1 MISDEE
7 LAQFNQLNVGIIAH
21 GDADGI
27 CSAAIVKSLYPGSD
41 VIFTR
46 ANQLHKA
53 IKDLEDRVI
62 TLDILFILDL
72 AINPKKKEYVLQ
84 RLENASKRYK
94 IYYFDNHTLPKGMDE
109 SEISKFF
116 VKFITKRNWSTSA
129 VTFRT
134 LFGDKPENLKNNR
147 YQALLGA
154 YGAISDYAK
163 ECPLLHS
170 ILDLYDE
177 SNTYYQAFLL
187 KQASRV
193 IDKDNIKRVIVD
205 KLSVGILPSEI
216 FEVVEAAREASREVD
231 IAVEYI
237 HKHAKKIDL
246 LGVIF
251 ECPVASMGHNA
262 YIASTITQTSLGV
275 AIRRTKGKAHFT
287 LRRRQFCRV
296 HLGEL
301 ATNVANDLDCEG
313 GGEEAT
319 AGISAPDTMIS
330 QVLERIN
337 HYATICMNET

>member
-27 CSAAIVKSLYPGSD
+27 CSAAIVKSLYPGAD

-53 IKDLEDRVI
+53 IKDLEIRII
-62 TLDILFILDL
+62 TLDILFILDM

-84 RLENASKRYK
+84 RLEKASKKYK
-94 IYYFDNHTLPKGMDE
+94 IYYFDNHTLPKGME
-109 SEISKFF
+109 REEISKFM
-116 VKFITKRNWSTSA
+116 VKFISKRTWSSSA
-129 VTFRT
+129 VTFTT
-134 LFGDKPENLKNNR
+134 LFGDKPENLKNSR

-163 ECPLLHS
+163 ECPLLLS
-170 ILDLYDE
+170 ILELYDE

-193 IDKDNIKRVIVD
+193 IDKDNVKRVIVD

-231 IAVEYI
+231 IAVGYI
-237 HKHAKKIDL
+237 HDHAKKVDQI
-246 LGVIF
+246 GVIF

-262 YIASTITQTSLGV
+262 YIASTITQSSVGV
-275 AIRRTKGKAHFT
+275 AIRRSQGNAYFV
-287 LRRRQFCRV
+287 LRRRHHCKV

-301 ATNVANDLDCEG
+301 ANSVADDLDCDG

-319 AGISAPDTMIS
+319 AGITAPDSSIS
-330 QVLERIN
+330 KVLERIN
-337 HYATICMNET
+337 YYTSICNNI

>member
-1 MISDEE
+1 MITDEE
-7 LAQFNQLNVGIIAH
+7 LVQFNQLNVGIIAH

-27 CSAAIVKSLYPGSD
+27 CSAAIVKSIYPGSD

-53 IKDLEDRVI
+53 IKDLEEKVI

-84 RLENASKRYK
+84 RLEKASKKYK

-109 SEISKFF
+109 LEISKFM
-116 VKFITKRNWSTSA
+116 VKFIAKRNWSTSA
-129 VTFRT
+129 VTFAT
-134 LFGDKPENLKNNR
+134 LFGEKPENLKNSR

-163 ECPLLHS
+163 ECPLLHA

-205 KLSVGILPSEI
+205 KLSVGIFPSEI

-231 IAVEYI
+231 IAVGYI
-237 HKHAKKIDL
+237 HKHAKKVDQI
-246 LGVIF
+246 GVIF

-262 YIASTITQTSLGV
+262 YIASTITQSLVGV
-275 AIRRTKGKAHFT
+275 AIRRAKGKAHFT
-287 LRRRQFCRV
+287 LRRRHFCKV

-301 ATNVANDLDCEG
+301 ANNVANDLDCEG
-313 GGEEAT
+313 GGEDAT

-330 QVLERIN
+330 KVLERIN
-337 HYATICMNET
+337 HYTNLCSNES